1 MDLSKIF
8 DLISL
13 TALTVSIAANFIK
26 FFVC

>member
-1 MDLSKIF
+1 MDLSKIL

-13 TALTVSIAANFIK
+13 TALTVLIAANFIK